1 MARSS
6 ATATLPRVDAA
17 KLRRIALDAQGL
29 TRQAPFGRGRAATRR
44 AIEHIGY
51 VQIDTISV
59 VTRAHDHVL
68 MSRVPNYE
76 PTHVDAL
83 LADGSIFEYWYH
95 AAAYLPIRDYRYA
108 LPRMHACRTG
118 TEHWIRSRDRKLMR
132 EVLDRVTAEGPL
144 MARDFENPP
153 AGAAGWW
160 NWKPAKQALEQLFME
175 GELMITARQGFQKSY
190 DLAERVL
197 PAGTDTR
204 VPTDREMARYLL
216 ATTLRAHGF
225 ATPKNVTHLR
235 RGSAIRTALKTLLAD
250 EVAARNLM
258 PFRLPGGAVAYA
270 DPDVIERR
278 APAAPARARLLS
290 PFDNLVIHRDR
301 VQSVFGFDYQIE
313 CYLNEKDRRYGY
325 FCLPIVYRDRLVGR
339 ADCKAHRRSRRFEVK
354 HLHFES
360 REAGAPVDGDVL
372 RAVADALRH
381 FAALNDCETLTL
393 SRVSPAACRRTM
405 RQLTAIG

>member
-6 ATATLPRVDAA
+6 ATATIPRVDAG

-29 TRQAPFGRGRAATRR
+29 SRQAPFGRGRAATRR

-68 MSRVPNYE
+68 HSRVPNYE
-76 PTHVDAL
+76 PAHLDAL

-95 AAAYLPIRDYRYA
+95 AAAYLPMRDYRFA

-118 TEHWIRSRDRKLMR
+118 TEYWIRSRDRKLMR
-132 EVLDRVTAEGPL
+132 EVLARVAAEGPL

-153 AGAAGWW
+153 AGVAGWW

-175 GELMITARQGFQKSY
+175 GELMIAARQGFQKTY

-197 PAGTDTR
+197 PPGTDTR
-204 VPTDREMARYLL
+204 VPTDLEMARYLL
-216 ATTLRAHGF
+216 ATMLRAHGF
-225 ATPKNVTHLR
+225 ALAKNVTHLR
-235 RGSAIRTALKTLLAD
+235 RGSAIRSALKTLLAD
-250 EVAARNLM
+250 EVAERNLV
-258 PFRLPGGAVAYA
+258 PFRLPGGALAYA
-270 DPDVIERR
+270 DPNVIERR

-290 PFDNLVIHRDR
+290 PFDNLMIHRDR

-354 HLHFES
+354 HLHFETGENDAS
-360 REAGAPVDGDVL
+360 VAEEVL
-372 RAVADALRH
+372 RAVADALQH
-381 FAALNDCETLTL
+381 FAGFNGCETITVT
-393 SRVSPAACRRTM
+393 RVSPAACSRSM
-405 RQLTAIG
+405 RQLTGIG